1 MPETDTQSPLKLVVR
16 RTLPAP
22 RERVFAAWT
31 QPEQMRKWAGPGDVT
46 AAEVESDFRVGGKY
60 RIGMLRPDGETWY
73 VGGVFR
79 EIREPGLVSY
89 TWRWEEEN
97 AADEIDTLV
106 TVEFNDRGQQTELV
120 LTHEG
125 FGSEESR
132 NGHEGGW
139 GQAIDKL
146 GKLVAS

>member
-1 MPETDTQSPLKLVVR
+1 MANTNTQSPMKLVVR
-16 RTLPAP
+16 RTLPAK

-31 QPEQMRKWAGPGDVT
+31 QADQMRKWAGPGEVK
-46 AAEVESDFRVGGKY
+46 AAEVECDLRVGGKY

-73 VGGVFR
+73 VGGIYR
-79 EIREPGLVSY
+79 EIREPERISY

-97 AADEIDTLV
+97 PADEFDTLV
-106 TVEFNDRGQQTELV
+106 TVEFHERGEQTELV

-125 FGSEESR
+125 FANEESR
-132 NGHEGGW
+132 SGHEGGW

-146 GKLVAS
+146 ATLVS